1 MLNQKL
7 TLNMKKLIV
16 IIAICLFAAGCEKYD
31 SGPADQNTVGK
42 RLLNGSEIILKNN
55 LDQAAMILADIIQ
68 DEAVMNELTLL
79 SQETREF
86 YSLSFSD
93 LLDESKGVSGSFK
106 NLRDGFLNG
115 CSASESKGG
124 WGELPGYLAKNDC
137 YIYCP
142 YPASFYPKGTSSFTV
157 AAHPIDNDEENTGYR
172 FEGKKM
178 KEVKVN
184 EGYADKFMVLLIMP
198 KDDDDDDLKGIPDGD
213 LPGAKGDPVNEVRV
227 GKIRCA
233 NFCGGL
239 FEGTLELRISRG
251 YPDYNMT
258 TGVVTGKFTTVIP
271 INYPRSYA
279 KSAINDWTVHS
290 EAGWYTVNVPWDTNW
305 RTEKI
310 QQCILAY
317 EYDTVKESTESASVG
332 YKKDNISPTLT
343 VSMKATYSG
352 DFLGI
357 SEWDRDWFY
366 NTILNPEPG
375 EDVKD
380 GWTVRNTCKEFLLTT
395 PTRTL

>member
-157 AAHPIDNDEENTGYR
+157 AAHPIDNDEENIGYR

-198 KDDDDDDLKGIPDGD
+198 KDDDDLKGIPDGD

>member
-7 TLNMKKLIV
+7 TLNMKKLIL

-31 SGPADQNTVGK
+31 SGPANQNTIGK
-42 RLLNGSEIILKNN
+42 MLTGSETILKNN
-55 LDQAAMILADIIQ
+55 LDKAAIILADVIQ

-106 NLRDGFLNG
+106 NLRDGFLSG

-124 WGELPGYLAKNDC
+124 WGELADYLAKNDC

-184 EGYADKFMVLLIMP
+184 EKYADKFMVLLIMP
-198 KDDDDDDLKGIPDGD
+198 KDEDNGLKGIPVEEF
-213 LPGAKGDPVNEVRV
+213 PGSKGD
-227 GKIRCA
+227 
-233 NFCGGL
+233 
-239 FEGTLELRISRG
+239 
-251 YPDYNMT
+251 
-258 TGVVTGKFTTVIP
+258 TV
-271 INYPRSYA
+271 Y
-279 KSAINDWTVHS
+279 
-290 EAGWYTVNVPWDTNW
+290 
-305 RTEKI
+305 
-310 QQCILAY
+310 
-317 EYDTVKESTESASVG
+317 
-332 YKKDNISPTLT
+332 
-343 VSMKATYSG
+343 
-352 DFLGI
+352 
-357 SEWDRDWFY
+357 
-366 NTILNPEPG
+366 
-375 EDVKD
+375 DVKI
-380 GWTVRNTCKEFLLTT
+380 GKVR
-395 PTRTL
+395 